1 MVCLA
6 KDGAQASS
14 SLFRKGD
21 FDSRTCSGRSPDPGD
36 RNVFLHGVGPDRSG
50 HFDRTS
56 GNRGT
61 AEPGAAGPRDSKL
74 ILQRA
79 IFSLGCNGLYAL
91 YLGAQG
97 VLGCSAWLLSLS
109 GFYTLLAMM
118 RFCVLLSMRSGTKTA
133 STVLPPFVQRTTGAL
148 LIVLSAVLACVIGV
162 ALRQTFWAG
171 YDSIPMISIATYTFG
186 KAGVAVGSAVGRRN
200 TSSALDRMLCRLR
213 FAEIAASVFTLQ
225 QSMLATFGSLE
236 SARQHLMNRLTGTGV
251 CLFVLGLGILTIFNS
266 RKEKNDGKIK
276 IGKSKRKNCRESDRC
291 L

>member
-1 MVCLA
+1 MKKKQFCSNAAEHRQRSVVRTGNVHGPAGRMERIWSGNCAGQRRPFAGSGHMVCLA

-21 FDSRTCSGRSPDPGD
+21 FDIRPCSGRSPDPGD
-36 RNVFLHGVGPDRSG
+36 RNVFLHGVGANRRR

-118 RFCVLLSMRSGTKTA
+118 RFCVLLSLRSGQCGWA
-133 STVLPPFVQRTTGAL
+133 SKYIFRSGPHALPAALCGNRSLCFHLAAINVGNFRLSGKRTSAPHESTDRYRCVSVCIGA
-148 LIVLSAVLACVIGV
+148 G
-162 ALRQTFWAG
+162 
-171 YDSIPMISIATYTFG
+171 
-186 KAGVAVGSAVGRRN
+186 
-200 TSSALDRMLCRLR
+200 
-213 FAEIAASVFTLQ
+213 
-225 QSMLATFGSLE
+225 
-236 SARQHLMNRLTGTGV
+236 
-251 CLFVLGLGILTIFNS
+251 NS
-266 RKEKNDGKIK
+266 DYF
-276 IGKSKRKNCRESDRC
+276 
-291 L
+291 